1 MNFKNPIYYADVNLK
16 QDLSYHD
23 YENFE
28 ITFGFIYNI
37 SDQEKYNSI
46 ATTLNFT
53 TLIDQEIRQLTN
65 D

>member
-37 SDQEKYNSI
+37 SDQEKY
-46 ATTLNFT
+46 
-53 TLIDQEIRQLTN
+53 EIN
-65 D
+65 